1 MKGADTMSS
10 VGDVINMLTST
21 FGSIVGWVPI
31 QAAAGFAI
39 VGAGTAAVKKII
51 GIRRRG
57 GRRK

>member
-1 MKGADTMSS
+1 MANL
-10 VGDVINMLTST
+10 GDVITMLTGT
-21 FGSIVGWVPI
+21 FGTIVGWVPI

-51 GIRRRG
+51 GIRRKG

>member
-1 MKGADTMSS
+1 MS
-10 VGDVINMLTST
+10 VLADVISMVTGT
-21 FGSIVGWVPI
+21 FGAIVGWVPI
-31 QAAAGFAI
+31 QAAAGFAV

>member
-1 MKGADTMSS
+1 MTSI
-10 VGDVINMLTST
+10 GDVIAMVTST